1 MKDLQPFLAK
11 LAAGETLS
19 KNESK
24 TAFEIVMSGDSTPS
38 QIAALLMGMRV
49 RGETTDEIAGAATA
63 MRAKALKMDCPPGA
77 VDTAGT
83 GGDSIGTFNVSTC
96 AALVTAGC
104 GVPVAK
110 HGNRAMSSKS
120 GSADVLNA
128 LGVNIEASLDLVH
141 ESLWS
146 IGIGFFMAPRHHGAM
161 RYVGPTRVELGTRT
175 IFNLLGPLSNPAGAT
190 RQLVGVFDSHWCV
203 PLAEVLG
210 KLGSSHVW
218 VVHGM
223 DGMDELT
230 ITGPS
235 LVAAYK
241 DGSVE
246 TFEVAPEDANL
257 PRSNMEELI
266 GGDPEYN
273 AEEIRE
279 LLNGKLGPHRDI
291 VVMNTAAALV
301 IGGKV
306 ENLADGALKAA
317 EAIDSGKASAKLAKL
332 IEITNRETKVVS

>member
-1 MKDLQPFLAK
+1 MKGLQPFLAK
-11 LAAGETLS
+11 VASGAILTES
-19 KNESK
+19 ESK
-24 TAFEIVMSGDSTPS
+24 AAFEIVMSGNSTPS
-38 QIAALLMGMRV
+38 QIGALLMGIRV
-49 RGETTDEIAGAATA
+49 RGETADEIAGAAIA

-77 VDTAGT
+77 IDTAGT
-83 GGDSIGTFNVSTC
+83 GGDNIGTFNVSTC
-96 AALVTAGC
+96 TALVTAAC
-104 GVPVAK
+104 GIPVAK

-120 GSADVLNA
+120 GSADVLTA
-128 LGVNIEASLDLVH
+128 LGVNIEASLDLIR

-146 IGIGFFMAPRHHGAM
+146 IGIGFFLAPRHHGAM

-190 RQLVGVFDSHWCV
+190 RQLVGVYDSHWCV

-218 VVHGM
+218 VVNGM

-241 DGSVE
+241 DGSVK

-257 PRSNMEELI
+257 PRSHMEDLI

-279 LLNGKLGPHRDI
+279 LLSGKLGPHRNI

-301 IGGKV
+301 VAGRV
-306 ENLADGALKAA
+306 ENLADGALEAA
-317 EAIDSGKASAKLAKL
+317 DAIDSGKANAKLAKL
-332 IEITNRETKVVS
+332 IEITNRETEVVS